1 MSIKIVS
8 SFPSKDYS
16 INVSDNKRDWMTDT
30 YVSHAYRCFPLL
42 TANSHG
48 WTVNLSEECVVDWD
62 GGDRPENL
70 KVISGCGE
78 SNVAGGYVTFR
89 FPYIFI
95 TDTDHY
101 LWCSGQPNYIRED
114 MSPLNAIIRSDWYP
128 TTFHFTWKLHKTGR
142 TVFPKD
148 MPIMFFMPY
157 PKELIDSTDIE
168 IYNGEYDKDFQKEKD
183 SYEAYILKSEKENR
197 LSENQWK
204 ERIGLYKQG
213 KISENSSPKVNDSS
227 WTPKPKNPK
236 IFKNMK
242 EE

>member
-1 MSIKIVS
+1 
-8 SFPSKDYS
+8 
-16 INVSDNKRDWMTDT
+16 
-30 YVSHAYRCFPLL
+30 
-42 TANSHG
+42 
-48 WTVNLSEECVVDWD
+48 
-62 GGDRPENL
+62 
-70 KVISGCGE
+70 
-78 SNVAGGYVTFR
+78 
-89 FPYIFI
+89 
-95 TDTDHY
+95 
-101 LWCSGQPNYIRED
+101 
-114 MSPLNAIIRSDWYP
+114 
-128 TTFHFTWKLHKTGR
+128 
-142 TVFPKD
+142 

-213 KISENSSPKVNDSS
+213 KISENSSPKVDDSS